1 MVNDKKRT
9 GKYRKK
15 FGAVGL
21 LLLAAV
27 AAASVNLYT
36 NLAPELGSS
45 ARQQLLSG
53 LVTIF
58 LILLVGIVFTFAAF
72 IRETL
77 SSLRVLAERAR
88 QIEEGELDTE
98 LEANR
103 NDEFGEVYRALSSLR
118 DGVKTRDQQL
128 DQSRQDD
135 D

>member
-9 GKYRKK
+9 GNYGKK
-15 FGAVGL
+15 FAAVGL
-21 LLLAAV
+21 LLLVAV
-27 AAASVNLYT
+27 TAASVNLYT
-36 NLAPELGSS
+36 NLAPELSSS
-45 ARQQLLSG
+45 AQQQLLSG
-53 LVTIF
+53 IVTIL
-58 LILLVGIVFTFAAF
+58 LILVVGIIFTFAAF

-77 SSLRVLAERAR
+77 SSLQILAERAR

-118 DGVKTRDQQL
+118 DGVKSRNQQL
-128 DQSRQDD
+128 DRSRQDD

>member
-1 MVNDKKRT
+1 M
-9 GKYRKK
+9 
-15 FGAVGL
+15 
-21 LLLAAV
+21 LAAV